1 MFRACLQ
8 QRAQGKPLG
17 GRAAQPLSKPQ
28 RPGLT
33 LRDIDPAPKPTQ
45 RVAHDAPLGRARH
58 PEQPMHHRKAGET
71 TPDRRRL
78 ELAPFTILEV
88 GDDPCLVRRQANPA
102 RACAKGGIAGEIVG
116 ERLDAHR
123 RTRLEALAEG

>member
-1 MFRACLQ
+1 MAGAL
-8 QRAQGKPLG
+8 P
-17 GRAAQPLSKPQ
+17 SPQ

-45 RVAHDAPLGRARH
+45 RVAHDAPPSRARH
-58 PEQPMHHRKAGET
+58 PEQAMHNRQTGKT
-71 TPDRRRL
+71 PPDRRRL
-78 ELAPFTILEV
+78 ELEPFTILEV